1 MHSKISFKQYLV
13 EMAVHTQVVFATKQ
27 LLNAADIEIVNSVSP
42 DTLEKAKEEK
52 HKFVP
57 SAAGNWLISI
67 FHLKDF
73 KFARV
78 EAPRGISKLPTFY
91 TAKGR

>member
-1 MHSKISFKQYLV
+1 MP
-13 EMAVHTQVVFATKQ
+13 VHTQVVFATKQ
-27 LLNAADIEIVNSVSP
+27 MLDAHEIEVVGHVSP
-42 DTLEKAKEEK
+42 TTLEKAKEEK

-78 EAPRGISKLPTFY
+78 EAPRGLSTQPTFY